1 MAGDGRDGLSGEL
14 WLPLVGRLFDAR
26 RLDRQDAEGG
36 AARREAGAA
45 ADPVRAGDQPQDR
58 QGARPHRPSFD
69 PRPRRRGHR
78 MRRREAMLLLGAAM
92 TAARALSAQQKAMPS
107 IGFLGGG
114 SPGPFAPFVAAIHE
128 GLSETGYVEGQN
140 VAVEYRWAEG
150 GYDRLPAMVADLVA
164 RKVDV
169 IAAAGG
175 TPSALA
181 AKNATSTIPIV
192 FLVADPLA

>member
-1 MAGDGRDGLSGEL
+1 
-14 WLPLVGRLFDAR
+14 
-26 RLDRQDAEGG
+26 
-36 AARREAGAA
+36 
-45 ADPVRAGDQPQDR
+45 
-58 QGARPHRPSFD
+58 
-69 PRPRRRGHR
+69 

-92 TAARALSAQQKAMPS
+92 TAARGLRAQQKAMPS

-192 FLVADPLA
+192 FLVADPLASGLGHQSRPAGRQPYRRRHVHPRADGQAARTAIRAGSPG